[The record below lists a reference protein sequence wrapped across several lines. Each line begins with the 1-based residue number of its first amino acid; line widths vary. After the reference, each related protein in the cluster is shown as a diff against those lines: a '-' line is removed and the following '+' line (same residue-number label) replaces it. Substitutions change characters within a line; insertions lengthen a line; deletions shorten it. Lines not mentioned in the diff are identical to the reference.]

1 MPAKRDLVG
10 RQAEL
15 SQLTRLLAQDTG
27 RAVVVSGDPGVG
39 KTALIE
45 KMCAFAV
52 SKDWRVVKVL
62 GAQAEESFALGGL
75 NQIAIG
81 LRDCQA
87 GLDDH
92 DRAVLAPVLSGD
104 TSTEVSVL
112 PLAAALLN
120 LLAVAAQDRPVL
132 LVIDDVHWLDSISA
146 EVLGATGRRLAHPGA
161 RIVAG
166 RRTPYESV
174 FSASGWDELPL
185 TALSVADSEQLLD
198 SVGAALPAATRTAIL
213 AVAAGNPLALAEL
226 PRFADRTAWARA
238 EVPLT
243 ERMVGVFG
251 DRTSQLD
258 ADVRAEL
265 LRAALDGTTA
275 NTGTTNRSRY
285 AIRNGKPAAA
295 VGLLLADPLGQY
307 VFRHP
312 LVRAAI
318 IHQSTPEERRAAHHD
333 LAQLYS
339 DVLFRR
345 ASHLAAATTGPDQ
358 DIADLLGEAAQLS
371 LRLGGIPAAIEWLQE
386 AAALSTD
393 PKRRNALLAEAVF
406 VTTRAGRIDE
416 ARELLGNAEADTTQ
430 FALAILTDCYR
441 AIHTDGEVLS
451 THRRL
456 LEALTKVDDLD
467 EQVVNRLV
475 NLLLYVTGYADDDRL
490 HELTNAAVAE
500 VRSRVAPAVLLYH
513 TGVDD
518 IASTAKAIRATLD
531 GYAAFLSEVPARYVL
546 MMSYPAYC
554 TDAMAKYRVP
564 LQTAV
569 TQVSA
574 HGVSLDAIEGGHV
587 VLLDLMATGHWGQ
600 AEQIGVQCL
609 EMAASVNG
617 SELLRHTCLTDLGVL
632 AACRGDLETARRYF
646 TEVMAWSKPRE
657 LNMLLRFAQRIA
669 VRVAFAEGDFEAA
682 YQAAI
687 EISPPGQFPRKN
699 IQVGDHMLDLVEAL
713 IHTGRLEDARTHVAE
728 AMRLNLGEVSPR
740 VAALTIAMAAMT
752 ASDAEAENL
761 YSCAIDHPGILE
773 FPFEHTR
780 IVLAH
785 GMWLRR
791 MRRYTEARSVLSS
804 AAAGFDRLGALPW
817 AQRARAELR
826 ASGASVKQALG
837 ETVRLSAQ
845 EYRVAQLAAAGN
857 TSKEIAAKVNISP
870 RTVDSHLANSFRKLG
885 VTRRAGLGDALRHYD
900 SGMESIPGSPQEV

>member
-1 MPAKRDLVG
+1 VG

-15 SQLTRLLAQDTG
+15 SQLTRLLAQETG

-275 NTGTTNRSRY
+275 STGAANRSRY

-358 DIADLLGEAAQLS
+358 DVADLLGEAAQLS

-490 HELTNAAVAE
+490 HELTNTAVAE
-500 VRSRVAPAVLLYH
+500 VQSRVAPAVLLYH

-587 VLLDLMATGHWGQ
+587 VLLDLMATGRWGQ

-609 EMAASVNG
+609 EMAAGVNG

-687 EISPPGQFPRKN
+687 KISPPGQFPRKN

-804 AAAGFDRLGALPW
+804 AAAGFDRLGAAPW

-837 ETVRLSAQ
+837 EAVPLSAQ

-900 SGMESIPGSPQEV
+900 SGMDSIPGSAQEV